1 MAEAVKKTLET
12 ATGKEFK
19 TDYFNPSESLG
30 RLTIRLK
37 ETTMA
42 EAAVVFSDPLETVRL
57 TYAGRTVE
65 NYTKL
70 IYISPEAN
78 AIRVA
83 LRKE

>member
-1 MAEAVKKTLET
+1 MAETVKKTLET

-19 TDYFNPSESLG
+19 TDYFNPSAALG

-37 ETTMA
+37 ESTMA
-42 EAAVVFSDPLETVRL
+42 EVAAVFSDPAETVRL

-65 NYTKL
+65 NYTGL

>member
-1 MAEAVKKTLET
+1 MAETVKKTLET
-12 ATGKEFK
+12 ATGKAFK
-19 TDYFNPSESLG
+19 TDYFNPSSALG

-37 ETTMA
+37 EVTMA
-42 EAAVVFSDPLETVRL
+42 EAATVFSDPAETARL

-65 NYTKL
+65 NFTGL
-70 IYISPEAN
+70 IYISPEAD

>member
-1 MAEAVKKTLET
+1 MAETAKNIMVT

-19 TDYFNPSESLG
+19 TDYFNPSAALD

-37 ETTMA
+37 DSTMTEVA
-42 EAAVVFSDPLETVRL
+42 TVFADPAETVRL

-65 NYTKL
+65 NYTGL